1 MSKEGKSERIKGIME
16 GMREGID
23 RQKLMHGHEVE
34 REREKGPWR
43 WGGEGVKDRHI
54 KIMHGHES
62 GREKETD
69 RLTSLMGKTALFS
82 VVPFHSQMSFVSLHT
97 WQHV

>member
-23 RQKLMHGHEVE
+23 RQKFMHGHEVE

-43 WGGEGVKDRHI
+43 WGGEGVKDRH
-54 KIMHGHES
+54 KNYAWA
-62 GREKETD
+62 REWEGERD
-69 RLTSLMGKTALFS
+69 RQTHLADG
-82 VVPFHSQMSFVSLHT
+82 
-97 WQHV
+97 